1 MRSIK
6 GKKEVID
13 QALIK
18 HGPHTYTWTPEIGAL
33 MDVACNAVDWA
44 ERARANIY
52 EFQSRLGNYE
62 YCDEDD
68 SCPCVFCVAAKLLKE
83 LPEE

>member
-6 GKKEVID
+6 EQRDDLNAGDRIDEV
-13 QALIK
+13 
-18 HGPHTYTWTPEIGAL
+18 EIL
-33 MDVACNAVDWA
+33 DWA

-68 SCPCVFCVAAKLLKE
+68 SCQCVFCVAAKLLKE

>member
-6 GKKEVID
+6 EQRRD
-13 QALIK
+13 NALGVEQI
-18 HGPHTYTWTPEIGAL
+18 EL
-33 MDVACNAVDWA
+33 LDWA